1 MNNNK
6 INNMNTQKEKIIEFI
21 LENWKEEIE
30 GKTEIRDLELLADIS
45 ADIEDAGLVN
55 NVWFAKRGN
64 DFEEWLSVEF
74 FSELIGSVII
84 ITQNTTRFASGANSN
99 ELAGDIADILIG
111 YEEEGKGIE
120 EDVKDKV
127 RAEIEEE
134 DIDIRKEVRGF
145 EK

>member
-1 MNNNK
+1 
-6 INNMNTQKEKIIEFI
+6 MNTKREKIIEFI

-45 ADIEDAGLVN
+45 ADIEDDGLVN
-55 NVWFAKRGN
+55 NVWLAKRGN
-64 DFEEWLSVEF
+64 DFEEWLSVEYY
-74 FSELIGSVII
+74 SELIGKVII
-84 ITQNTTRFASGANSN
+84 ITQNTIRFVSGANSN
-99 ELAGDIADILIG
+99 ELAGEIADLLIR

-120 EDVKDKV
+120 EDLKDKIQ
-127 RAEIEEE
+127 AEIEEE

>member
-1 MNNNK
+1 
-6 INNMNTQKEKIIEFI
+6 MNTQKEKIIEFI
-21 LENWKEEIE
+21 LENWKEELE

-55 NVWFAKRGN
+55 NVWFAKRSN
-64 DFEEWLSVEF
+64 DLEEWLSVEF
-74 FSELIGSVII
+74 FSDLIGKVII
-84 ITQNTTRFASGANSN
+84 ITQNTIRFVSGANSN
-99 ELAGDIADILIG
+99 ELAGSIADILIR

-120 EDVKDKV
+120 EDLKDKIQ
-127 RAEIEEE
+127 AEIEEE